1 MEPVK
6 SYRKVR
12 CVSIKG
18 DQVRFVPEHLV
29 EEICKTYK
37 MVKQDSG
44 PKVDWVETEQKTEFK
59 DIIIEHP
66 IENKVWTLEEAKA
79 EYEKLIGKKAGNKKL
94 ENILKEIEEVKN
106 KQ

>member
-6 SYRKVR
+6 SFRKVR

-18 DQVRFVPEHLV
+18 DQVRFIPEHLAD
-29 EEICKTYK
+29 EICLTYK

-44 PKVDWVETEQKTEFK
+44 EVEQMLSNVIANQKPLDVLG
-59 DIIIEHP
+59 DIVPDINNI
-66 IENKVWTLEEAKA
+66 VAAKA
-79 EYEKLIGKKAGNKKL
+79 KYEELTGKKAGNKKL
-94 ENILKEIEEVKN
+94 ETILKEIEEVTN